1 MGYFKDAFKG
11 LAFQSILRISVR
23 LIGFIKISVL
33 ARFLGPVEF
42 GIFGIASLVL
52 ALLETMT
59 DTGTNILL
67 IQEKGDDN
75 KYLSSV
81 FTISVVRGIA
91 ISSLIIIFIPLIE
104 YFFNIHNLNNLMLLI
119 AFVPFIRGFI
129 NPAIIK
135 FEKDLRFDKE
145 LILRLCLYTV
155 DAAVSIYIA
164 IKYQVVE
171 GLIIGM
177 IVAVVF
183 ELLFSWIFI
192 NPKPSI
198 TFRLKEFK
206 NIINRGKW
214 ITLTGIFNYLFHNI
228 DDVVVGKM
236 LGVYSLGL
244 YQLSY
249 KIATLPI
256 YETGEIFGRVTLPVY
271 SKIANEKDRLRKAF
285 IKTTNVITLLVIPV
299 GLILFLFTKEI
310 VLLILGPKWLEAV
323 NVIKI
328 LLIFSVLRSISGS
341 VAPLFYALNKQEHV
355 TKYIYSGLFVL
366 SIIIIPFTKF
376 LGLEGAAISTVIATI
391 FTIPI
396 IIKSLKK
403 EIL

>member
-52 ALLETMT
+52 TLLETMT

-67 IQEKGDDN
+67 IHEKGDDN

-119 AFVPFIRGFI
+119 AFVPFFRGFI

-135 FEKDLRFDKE
+135 FEKDL
-145 LILRLCLYTV
+145 LLRLCLYTV

-192 NPKPSI
+192 
-198 TFRLKEFK
+198 
-206 NIINRGKW
+206 
-214 ITLTGIFNYLFHNI
+214 
-228 DDVVVGKM
+228 
-236 LGVYSLGL
+236 
-244 YQLSY
+244 
-249 KIATLPI
+249 
-256 YETGEIFGRVTLPVY
+256 
-271 SKIANEKDRLRKAF
+271 
-285 IKTTNVITLLVIPV
+285 
-299 GLILFLFTKEI
+299 
-310 VLLILGPKWLEAV
+310 
-323 NVIKI
+323 
-328 LLIFSVLRSISGS
+328 
-341 VAPLFYALNKQEHV
+341 
-355 TKYIYSGLFVL
+355 
-366 SIIIIPFTKF
+366 
-376 LGLEGAAISTVIATI
+376 
-391 FTIPI
+391 
-396 IIKSLKK
+396 
-403 EIL
+403 